1 MGKKKDKRIV
11 VLAFS
16 ILFINMDDINKNI
29 IEQMKICISLK
40 KEILAMI
47 IQLQEERYLKV
58 SRDGK

>member
-1 MGKKKDKRIV
+1 V